1 MQLFDSLNPVFLPVL
16 DSAAADAAA
25 KIADDTT
32 NLDIAE
38 LNQQNRMLRLS
49 AFSLV
54 RVFADSIVSN
64 DLDEN
69 ELPSDRFAALLAG
82 LSGNEDGDDIDID
95 PTTLDIIVAH
105 VKDAM
110 ESLGVSDSSM
120 INAAFGDSV
129 EEADQ
134 ALQSIAEIVESN
146 LPTDDDELSSFI
158 QTFVYGDVDG
168 DIDDSGMILDSAGIG
183 KTTVKQGKFGKVIYK
198 AIKAVRNGKITVVNK
213 RVGGKVK
220 LSVKQKAALT
230 KARVKAFSSAA
241 LNRRFHSVKKGKRA
255 GLY

>member
-1 MQLFDSLNPVFLPVL
+1 MQLFDSLNPAFLPVL

-32 NLDIAE
+32 DLDIAE

-49 AFSLV
+49 ALSLV
-54 RVFADSIVSN
+54 LVFTDSIVSN
-64 DLDEN
+64 DLDED

-82 LSGNEDGDDIDID
+82 FSGSEDGDDIEID
-95 PTTLDIIVAH
+95 PTTLDIITAH

-110 ESLGVSDSSM
+110 ESLGVSDSGM

-146 LPTDDDELSSFI
+146 VPTDDEELSSFV
-158 QTFVYGDVDG
+158 QSFVYGDVDG

-220 LSVKQKAALT
+220 LTVKQKAALT
-230 KARVKAFSSAA
+230 KARVKAFSSTA
-241 LNRRFHSVKKGKRA
+241 LKRRFHSVKKGKRA